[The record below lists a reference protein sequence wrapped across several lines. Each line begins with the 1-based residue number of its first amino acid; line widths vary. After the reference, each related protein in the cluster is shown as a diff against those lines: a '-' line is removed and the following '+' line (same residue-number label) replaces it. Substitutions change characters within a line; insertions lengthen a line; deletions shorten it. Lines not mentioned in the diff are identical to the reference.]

1 MTLIQILLI
10 FLMPIGQRS
19 GDNGHIL
26 FLGIKI
32 PHMMILENI
41 AVKIK
46 VDQFGF

>member
-1 MTLIQILLI
+1 MILILNHLM
-10 FLMPIGQRS
+10 FLMQTGL
-19 GDNGHIL
+19 GNGGNGHIL

-46 VDQFGF
+46 VVKFGF